1 MLDCNEERG
10 ETIRNMAKNRL
21 LYFEHKLVHAVAI
34 CQHVD
39 FLEEGFHNQ
48 IYNMTISEYAMK
60 N

>member
-1 MLDCNEERG
+1 
-10 ETIRNMAKNRL
+10 MAKNRL